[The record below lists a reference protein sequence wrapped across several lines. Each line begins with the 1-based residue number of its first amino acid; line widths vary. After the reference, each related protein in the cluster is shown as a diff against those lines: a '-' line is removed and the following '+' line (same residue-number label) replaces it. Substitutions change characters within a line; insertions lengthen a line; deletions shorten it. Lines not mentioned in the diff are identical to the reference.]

1 MSSIND
7 KPSKLCITPEKQ
19 FEDEMSPTWDG
30 FLEFRGYVLNG
41 WFFFH
46 TKNSE
51 INLTK
56 LKNNII
62 NTEKPHFLHDLQI
75 KLHDSSFQTLLLRGL
90 LKKKHHHSVTTF
102 WSREAPD
109 FGHLLQSEVPE
120 RIEAPRG
127 GFRIEASSI
136 AIDGPSPTNEAKHF
150 LKWQV
155 PAIAVG
161 GGNTLRY
168 ML

>member
-90 LKKKHHHSVTTF
+90 LKKNITT
-102 WSREAPD
+102 
-109 FGHLLQSEVPE
+109 Q
-120 RIEAPRG
+120 
-127 GFRIEASSI
+127 
-136 AIDGPSPTNEAKHF
+136 
-150 LKWQV
+150 
-155 PAIAVG
+155 
-161 GGNTLRY
+161 
-168 ML
+168 

>member
-1 MSSIND
+1 M
-7 KPSKLCITPEKQ
+7 
-19 FEDEMSPTWDG
+19 
-30 FLEFRGYVLNG
+30 
-41 WFFFH
+41 
-46 TKNSE
+46 
-51 INLTK
+51 
-56 LKNNII
+56 
-62 NTEKPHFLHDLQI
+62 
-75 KLHDSSFQTLLLRGL
+75 
-90 LKKKHHHSVTTF
+90 TTF

-161 GGNTLRY
+161 GGEHAEIYVVIPDYTVYALQK
-168 ML
+168 M